1 MWGDR
6 PNFLIMRKMRWQ
18 LIIIFLTGLVVGIL
32 LLSEQPVIQQIIP
45 EPVRGGIYTEALIG
59 SPQRYNPLL
68 DSFNSVDRDVDK
80 LIFSGLLSIG
90 ENGIPESDLAESWG
104 ISQDG
109 KTYNF
114 ELRPN
119 ILWHDGNPLTTAD
132 ILFTIELIRQGGEI
146 VPADLKEFWNNVEVE
161 ALSDTTIQFRLPE
174 PFAPFTDY
182 LTFGVLPSHL
192 LGNYS
197 IEEIINHPFNLAPVG
212 TGPFKFDQLVVT
224 DGNITGII
232 LKAFDEFYKEN
243 KPFLEQINFLYYNS
257 AQEALQAYREG
268 IVQGISKV
276 PPELVS
282 EALKE
287 ENLGFYTVNS
297 PELKMILINNKNP
310 DSPFFQET
318 NIRKALL
325 QGINRQWI
333 INNILDSQA
342 ILANGPILPGT
353 WAYYDTGTIDFN
365 LEQARNTLQLEG
377 YLISG
382 ESGTIREKD
391 GVPLAFELIHPDTEQ
406 DRLIA
411 ESIRENWEKLGVQV
425 TLTPLPY
432 DVLVN
437 ERLELRN
444 YQAAL
449 VDVNFSKT
457 PDPDPYPFWDQA
469 QSTGGQNYTQWDNRT
484 ASEFIEEARI
494 TNDLSE
500 RIRLYR
506 NFQVIFADEVPALP
520 LYYPV
525 YNYGVDYQIKGV
537 SLGPLFDSSDRFST
551 ILDWF
556 MVTRRKAQSS
566 PTENLPE

>member
-1 MWGDR
+1 M
-6 PNFLIMRKMRWQ
+6 N
-18 LIIIFLTGLVVGIL
+18 
-32 LLSEQPVIQQIIP
+32 
-45 EPVRGGIYTEALIG
+45 
-59 SPQRYNPLL
+59 
-68 DSFNSVDRDVDK
+68 
-80 LIFSGLLSIG
+80 
-90 ENGIPESDLAESWG
+90 
-104 ISQDG
+104 
-109 KTYNF
+109 
-114 ELRPN
+114 
-119 ILWHDGNPLTTAD
+119 
-132 ILFTIELIRQGGEI
+132 LIRQGGDI

-161 ALSDTTIQFRLPE
+161 ALSDTTLQFRLPE

-182 LTFGVLPSHL
+182 LTFGILPSHI
-192 LGNYS
+192 LGNFS
-197 IEEIINHPFNLAPVG
+197 IDEIINHPFNLAPVG

-224 DGNITGII
+224 EGKITGVI
-232 LKAFDEFYKEN
+232 LKAFDEFYKEK

-276 PPELVS
+276 PPEMVS

-297 PELKMILINNKNP
+297 PELKMVLINNKNP
-310 DSPFFQET
+310 DTPFFQET

-333 INNILDSQA
+333 INNILNSQA
-342 ILANGPILPGT
+342 IIANGPILPGT
-353 WAYYDTGTIDFN
+353 WAYYDTGTVDFN
-365 LEQARNTLQLEG
+365 LEQAKETLQLEG

-391 GVPLAFELIHPDTEQ
+391 GVPLAFELLHPDTEQ

-432 DVLVN
+432 DVLIN
-437 ERLELRN
+437 ERLEIRN

-494 TNDLSE
+494 TNDLAE
-500 RIRLYR
+500 RTRLYR

-525 YNYGVDYQIKGV
+525 YNYGVDYQIQGV

-556 MVTRRKAQSS
+556 MVTSRKAQSL
-566 PTENLPE
+566 PTESSAE